1 MNNPLPLSK
10 RSFKKLTF
18 GAFAL
23 LSSGLFYTGLANA
36 QAYPNRP
43 VKVVVPFATGAASDT
58 IARMI
63 SDRLSTA
70 LGQTFVVEN
79 RPGAGGTIANDAV
92 AKAPADGYTLLISTA
107 ALPISAV
114 MYKGLKYDTSK
125 FASVTVF
132 THSPLAFVANP
143 SFPAKTVPEFIAYAK
158 ANPGKVNFG
167 SLGQGTSHHVTGEKL
182 KLEAG
187 LDMAH
192 VPYKGSGAAHTDVM
206 AGQIQV
212 MFDNLVALL
221 PNIKSGKLRPLAVT
235 SLKRHPLLPD
245 VPSLSE
251 AGVKDFEALAWFGLV
266 APPGTP
272 KDVLTKLN
280 AEVIKILALPEVRQ
294 RLVEGGS
301 EVIGNSP
308 EAADRFLQTE
318 ISRWGTVVK
327 AANITID

>member
-1 MNNPLPLSK
+1 MKYFVSMSK
-10 RSFKKLTF
+10 RSTFKGSLAT
-18 GAFAL
+18 AFAL
-23 LSSGLFYTGLANA
+23 LASTLVANGAQA

-43 VKVVVPFATGAASDT
+43 VKVIVPFATGAASDT

-70 LGQTFVVEN
+70 TGQTFVVEN

-114 MYKGLKYDTSK
+114 MYKSLKYDTAK

-143 SFPAKTVPEFIAYAK
+143 NFPAKTVPEFIAYAK

-167 SLGQGTSHHVTGEKL
+167 SLGLGTSHHVTGEKL

-206 AGQIQV
+206 GGQIQV

-266 APPGTP
+266 APQGTP
-272 KDVLTKLN
+272 KDIVAKLN
-280 AEVIKILALPEVRQ
+280 AEVVKILALPGIRQ
-294 RLVEGGS
+294 KLIEGGS

-308 EAADRFLQTE
+308 EAADRFLQNE
-318 ISRWGTVVK
+318 MARWGTVVK
-327 AANITID
+327 GANITIE